1 MPARPSRYQPKNILH
16 KWSHW
21 STIIPAKIK
30 SYPKPFYEEERIEL
44 EDSDFLDIYWRRQK
58 KSDKILILCHGLE
71 GSYDRTYNNT
81 SSDYFFER
89 GYNILAWNY
98 RSCGTELNRTK
109 RLYHHVAIDDLEKII
124 SYVLEKSYQEI
135 YLMGFSMGGA
145 LILNYLGQ
153 SDADIRIKGASA
165 ISAPLNIQTAAAA
178 LKKFPN
184 VVYMKN
190 FIRTL
195 KPKLLAKAQQFPGE
209 LNEAMLSQI
218 KSFDEIDN
226 YFTAPLHGFTD
237 KEDYYTKASP
247 IHTIQHIKVPCLLIN
262 AKNDPFLGWD
272 SLDDNLFKQH
282 PFIHFILSD
291 YGGHCGFSV
300 KGTKNA
306 WSEIRT
312 EEFFREIAE

>member
-1 MPARPSRYQPKNILH
+1 MPLLASNYQPKNILH

-21 STIIPAKIK
+21 STIVPAKIK
-30 SYPKPFYEEERIEL
+30 SYPKPNYEEERIEL
-44 EDSDFLDIYWRRQK
+44 EDGDFLDIFWRKQNH
-58 KSDKILILCHGLE
+58 SDRILILCHGLE

-98 RSCGTELNRTK
+98 RSCGKELNRTK
-109 RLYHHVAIDDLEKII
+109 RLYHHVAIDDLEHIVLH
-124 SYVLEKSYQEI
+124 VLEKPYKEI

-145 LILNYLGQ
+145 LIMNYLGQ
-153 SDADIRIKGASA
+153 SKVNSRLKGASA
-165 ISAPLNIQTAAAA
+165 ISVPLNIQTAAAA

-195 KPKLLAKAQQFPGE
+195 KPKLAAKAQQFPGE
-209 LNEAMLSQI
+209 LNETMLNQI
-218 KSFDEIDN
+218 KTFDEIDN

-237 KEDYYTKASP
+237 KDDYYTKASP
-247 IHTIQHIKVPCLLIN
+247 IHWIQSIKVPTLIIN

-272 SLDDNLFKQH
+272 SFDDGPFRQH
-282 PFIHFILSD
+282 PFLHFLLSD
-291 YGGHCGFSV
+291 YGGHCGFSI

-312 EEFFREIAE
+312 EEFFREIGE